1 MASKSTLNQKNL
13 EALGAERLAALLI
26 EISEGNA
33 NQKRRLRM
41 ELAGVESPAK
51 LVGEIRKRLTSIG
64 AATNFISWRTL
75 KTFKADLQTQRRLIA
90 EQVAPNAPHDA
101 LDLMWQFIC
110 LAAPVLERTTDTS
123 GEVIEIF
130 RQAAHDQGGIA
141 TLAEASPATLS
152 KPLIDAIL
160 ANGYGQSDTLIRD
173 LAPRLGPDGLR
184 QLRSDLLVA
193 AREPET
199 HRATKTRK
207 TSRWRR
213 GRKLE
218 RETVSRRSRAQI
230 IHQAQLDIA
239 DALGD
244 VDAYMALQPDLRVPA
259 TAAKVAERL
268 LAAGR
273 ATEALSVLDAVR
285 AGLREPRPREWT
297 LARIQALEVLGHPD
311 DAQTSRLDA
320 FHQTLN
326 PEFLRAY
333 LKRLPDFDDI
343 EAEDEALDFVARTAN
358 ADVALDFLI
367 AWPAL
372 ERASRFVVERIAGID
387 GGDDEVATIAAEKL
401 AARYPLAA
409 VLLLRKMIDA
419 TLNNARSIDYET
431 AADRL
436 GEAEKLSAGID
447 DFKGFP
453 DHQTY
458 LDQLKARHGRKTD
471 FWDAF
476 A

>member
-1 MASKSTLNQKNL
+1 MASKSTLTQKNL

-51 LVGEIRKRLTSIG
+51 LVNEIRKRLTSIG
-64 AATNFISWRTL
+64 AATTFIGWRSL
-75 KTFKADLQTQRRLIA
+75 KTFKADLHSQRRLIA
-90 EQVAPNAPHDA
+90 EQVATGAPQEA
-101 LDLMWQFIC
+101 LELMWKFIC
-110 LAAPVLERTTDTS
+110 LGGSVLERTTDTS

-130 RQAAHDQGGIA
+130 RQAAHDQGEIA
-141 TLAEASPATLS
+141 IRAEASPEALL
-152 KPLIDAIL
+152 KPLTDAIL

-173 LAPRLGPDGLR
+173 LAPRLGPDGLQ
-184 QLRSDLLVA
+184 QLRSQLLA
-193 AREPET
+193 AAKEPEA
-199 HRATKTRK
+199 RRPVKARK
-207 TSRWRR
+207 VSRWRR

-218 RETVSRRSRAQI
+218 REIVTRRSRTQI

-239 DALGD
+239 DAMGD
-244 VDAYMALQPDLRVPA
+244 VDAYVALQSDLRLPA

-273 ATEALSVLDAVR
+273 AAEALTVLDNVR
-285 AGLREPRPREWT
+285 TGLREVRPREWT
-297 LARIQALEVLGHPD
+297 LARIQALEALDHSN
-311 DAQTSRLDA
+311 DAQIARLDA
-320 FHQTLN
+320 FHQSLN

-343 EAEDEALDFVARTAN
+343 EAEDEALDFVAKTADAN
-358 ADVALDFLI
+358 TALDFLI
-367 AWPAL
+367 TWPAL
-372 ERASRFVVERIAGID
+372 ERASRFVSERIAGID
-387 GGDDEVATIAAEKL
+387 GNDDEIPTIAAEKL

-409 VLLLRKMIDA
+409 VLLLRKMIEA
-419 TLNNARSIDYET
+419 TLNNARSIDYEI

-436 GEAEKLSAGID
+436 SEAEKLSAAID
-447 DFKGFP
+447 DFKGFA
-453 DHQTY
+453 DHKAY
-458 LDQLKARHGRKTD
+458 LDQLKAQHARKTD
-471 FWDAF
+471 FWDAV